1 MTEDFRL
8 RLGKNFNLQSQ
19 VSNLKSGAG
28 VIFMTIKFSKK
39 GDKGFTSLMGGQR
52 VPKSGPRP
60 EAYGTLDEASSA
72 LGLARA
78 SARKAETRE
87 IILSIQKDLLLLG
100 AELATPPEDASKYG
114 YQLTLHHVERLEG
127 WIDKLQREVALKNE
141 FICPGETVSGAA
153 IDLGRTIVRRAERK
167 AVGLLQ
173 QKIISNPE
181 VLRFL
186 NRLADLLFV
195 LARYEESSDPSCI
208 P

>member
-1 MTEDFRL
+1 M
-8 RLGKNFNLQSQ
+8 
-19 VSNLKSGAG
+19 A
-28 VIFMTIKFSKK
+28 IKFSKK
-39 GDKGFTSLMGGQR
+39 GDKGFTSLLGGQR

-78 SARKAETRE
+78 SARKPKTKE
-87 IILSIQKDLLLLG
+87 IILGIQKELLLLG
-100 AELATPPEDASKYG
+100 AELATAPEDAPKYA
-114 YQLTLHHVERLEG
+114 YQITAQHVERLEQ
-127 WIDKLQREVALKNE
+127 WIHDLQEEVSVKNE
-141 FICPGETVSGAA
+141 FIYPGETVAGAA

-167 AVGLLQ
+167 AVGLVQ
-173 QKIISNPE
+173 QKIIRNLE

-195 LARYEESSDPSCI
+195 LARYEEVSDPSCT

>member
-1 MTEDFRL
+1 MAT
-8 RLGKNFNLQSQ
+8 
-19 VSNLKSGAG
+19 
-28 VIFMTIKFSKK
+28 KFSKK

-52 VPKSGPRP
+52 VSKSGPRT

-78 SARKAETRE
+78 SARKGKTGE

-100 AELATPPEDASKYG
+100 AELATIPEDAPKYD
-114 YQLTLHHVERLEG
+114 YQVTPQHVERLEQ
-127 WIDKLQREVALKNE
+127 WIDELQGEVVLKNE
-141 FICPGETVSGAA
+141 FICPGETISGAA

-173 QKIISNPE
+173 QKIISNLE

-195 LARYEESSDPSCI
+195 LARYEESSDPSCT